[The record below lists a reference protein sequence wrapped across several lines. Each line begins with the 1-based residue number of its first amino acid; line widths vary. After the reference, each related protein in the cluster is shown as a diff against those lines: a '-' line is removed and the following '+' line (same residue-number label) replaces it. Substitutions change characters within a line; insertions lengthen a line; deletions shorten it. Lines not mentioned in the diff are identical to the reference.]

1 MRSVGQITQMA
12 PMLDLGDKNFKI
24 PIINMF
30 KEVKET
36 MFKEQK
42 EEV

>member
-1 MRSVGQITQMA
+1 M
-12 PMLDLGDKNFKI
+12 PPLLGLGHKNFKI
-24 PIINMF
+24 PTINMF

-42 EEV
+42 EV